1 MTYHDA
7 FIIQQRGFKILPE
20 FEGKAKLPTR
30 ATKRSA
36 GYDIHAVGSYH
47 VQPGEMVPV
56 ATGLTAY
63 MGDDEELQLRARSGL
78 AYKHQIT
85 LQNGIGTIDS
95 DYYGN
100 HIQVLIRNE
109 GHEVFAIEDG
119 DRICQGV
126 FAKFLTVDGDDSDN
140 NEPTD
145 ERQGGFGSTGVK

>member
-1 MTYHDA
+1 MALSLPKH
-7 FIIQQRGFKILPE
+7 RGFEILPE
-20 FEGKAKLPTR
+20 FDGRAIRPTR

-36 GYDIHAVGSYH
+36 GYDIHAVGDYY

-56 ATGLTAY
+56 DTGLTAY
-63 MGDDEELQLRARSGL
+63 MLDDEELQLRARSGL
-78 AYKHQIT
+78 AFKHQIT
-85 LQNGIGTIDS
+85 LQNGIGTIDA

-100 HIQVLIRNE
+100 HIRVLVRNE

-126 FAKFLTVDGDDSDN
+126 FAKFLTTDDYSDN
-140 NEPTD
+140 NEVVD